1 MVCWSVSG
9 NNAVQWLVGASVTVR
24 LSGGLLEC
32 QWQ

>member
-9 NNAVQWLVGASVTVR
+9 SKAVRWFVGASVTVR

-32 QWQ
+32 Q